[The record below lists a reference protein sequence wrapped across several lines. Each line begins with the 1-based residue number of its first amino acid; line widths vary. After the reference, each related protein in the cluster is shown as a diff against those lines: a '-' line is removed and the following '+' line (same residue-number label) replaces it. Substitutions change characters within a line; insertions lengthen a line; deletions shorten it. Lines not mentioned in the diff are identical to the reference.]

1 MSEAKKSVQ
10 SYFENMS
17 LAIVGI
23 LFVAFPLLFL
33 STTTDAFVLPKQ
45 FLLIGLTS
53 LALIL
58 FALRTLT
65 DGKLKLRTS
74 PFDLPVALFIVVAF
88 LSAILSV
95 NRYDALIA
103 FTPLFFVGLLY
114 FVIVNTAKGE
124 KQLLFLLGSLTLGA
138 TLSAVLTIFSF
149 FNIPLLPFEYA
160 KNQSFTTYGSLLD
173 QALYLAL
180 VLPIAGYFGYGYVN
194 SMSSHRKSAAASN
207 SNPFSTQIDTTSHNN
222 KSKKYMA
229 GFAIG
234 FVFVAIALSLT
245 LYLLFTSQ
253 KPLILPFETGLQTA
267 MSAISQGA
275 TNIFKSLLLGSG
287 FGTYINDFTQFKP
300 AQYNA
305 NPSLWAFTFFRSS
318 SFVMELLATT
328 GLLGLLS
335 FAFII
340 FKVVK
345 QKTFFLP
352 LILAI
357 LAAIALPFSFTL
369 VALFFILLALFAVV
383 CIHNNPNKF
392 GEAEMYLVAFK
403 RGLLAVTPEN
413 DRVTQSSSERRFSKL
428 LPIVFTLVVVVLL
441 ALPLYFVA
449 RFGLSDLIFQRSLVA
464 AAQNDGI
471 TTYELQAQSI
481 SAFPY
486 RDIYYRSFSQ
496 TNLALA
502 NALAVNAQQQGASP
516 SAQTQQNILTLIQ
529 QSINAGRTAITVSP
543 LTSFNWNN
551 LSSVYRSLIGFG
563 ENADQFTV
571 LTLQQ
576 AIALDPNN
584 PQQYIDLGGVYYQ
597 LGQYDNAIRQFQ
609 IAINLKQDYAN
620 AYYNLGHALEEKGE
634 YAQALS
640 AYNAVKQLV
649 ADNAENVKKIDAD
662 IENLNKR
669 AQSGEQEQQGQQQ
682 QTASESAQTTQPG
695 AQPDDQIDVNRPQ
708 TTLPERNPREQ
719 IPGPTVS
726 VPVPSPSTAE
736 EDNN

>member
-1 MSEAKKSVQ
+1 MPGTKKNIL
-10 SYFENMS
+10 SYFENVS

-23 LFVAFPLLFL
+23 LFVLFPLLFL

-45 FLLIGLTS
+45 LLLIGLTS
-53 LALIL
+53 LALVI
-58 FALRTLT
+58 FAVRTLA
-65 DGKLKLRTS
+65 DGKLRLRTS

-88 LSAILSV
+88 VSAVLSV

-103 FTPLFFVGLLY
+103 VTPLFFVGLLY
-114 FVIVNTAKGE
+114 FVVINTAKAE
-124 KQLLFLLGSLTLGA
+124 KQLLFLLGALTLGA
-138 TLSAVLTIFSF
+138 AVSALITTTSF
-149 FNIPLLPFEYA
+149 FNLYILPFEYA
-160 KNQSFTTYGSLLD
+160 KAQAFTTFGSLLD
-173 QALYLAL
+173 QAIYLAL
-180 VLPIAGYFGYGYVN
+180 VLPIAGYFGYGYINNV
-194 SMSSHRKSAAASN
+194 SSKKKSAADDAP
-207 SNPFSTQIDTTSHNN
+207 NPFSTNIESAAE
-222 KSKKYMA
+222 KKESKKYLAAFA
-229 GFAIG
+229 GAFILI
-234 FVFVAIALSLT
+234 AIALSLT
-245 LYLLFTSQ
+245 IYMLFTTQ

-267 MSAISQGA
+267 MSAISQGS

-287 FGTYINDFTQFKP
+287 FGTYLNDFTQFKP
-300 AQYNA
+300 ASYNA
-305 NPSLWAFTFFRSS
+305 NPTLWAFTFFRSN

-328 GLLGLLS
+328 GLLGIAS
-335 FAFII
+335 FGFII

-345 QKTFFLP
+345 QRTFFLP

-357 LAAIALPFSFTL
+357 LAALALPFSFTL

-403 RGLLAVTPEN
+403 KGLLAVTAEN
-413 DRVTQSSSERRFSKL
+413 DKVSQSPAERKFSKI
-428 LPIVFTLVVVVLL
+428 LPIVFTVVVLAVL
-441 ALPLYFVA
+441 LTPLYFVT
-449 RFGLSDLIFQRSLVA
+449 RFMLSDLIFQRSLVA
-464 AAQNDGI
+464 AAQNDGVQ
-471 TTYELQAQSI
+471 TYELQAASI
-481 SAFPY
+481 NTFPY

-502 NALAVNAQQQGASP
+502 NALAINAQQQNASP
-516 SAQTQQNILTLIQ
+516 SAETQQNILTLIQ

-543 LTSFNWNN
+543 MTSFNWNN

-571 LTLQQ
+571 LTLNQ

-597 LGQYDNAIRQFQ
+597 LGDYDQAIRQFQ

-640 AYNAVKQLV
+640 AYNVVKQLV
-649 ADNAENVKKIDAD
+649 ADNPENAKKINED

-669 AQSGEQEQQGQQQ
+669 AQGGQQAQEQQ
-682 QTASESAQTTQPG
+682 QTASQSAQTNPAEQ
-695 AQPDDQIDVNRPQ
+695 QNEEQIDVNRPQ

-726 VPVPSPSTAE
+726 APVPSPSTAAE